1 MSASHPEGEIDELIG
16 MKANTPIVPSTPSAP
31 TSSSQAAKPPAPAP
45 PPAAKPAEKR
55 IQKPSQWVADL
66 LDGHGHTNCIPR

>member
-55 IQKPSQWVADL
+55 IQKPSQ
-66 LDGHGHTNCIPR
+66 